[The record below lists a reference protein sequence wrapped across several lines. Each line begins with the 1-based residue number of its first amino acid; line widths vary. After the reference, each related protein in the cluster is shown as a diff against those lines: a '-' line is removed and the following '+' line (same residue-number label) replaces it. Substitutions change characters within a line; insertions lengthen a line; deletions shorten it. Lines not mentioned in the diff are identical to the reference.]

1 MARAAMLHA
10 LDEAEARD
18 SEAWIRS
25 HLPPDTPA
33 VLLHGDLLGQNLRRS
48 WIDAGSIGVIDWAEA
63 TIGDPA
69 YDLAIVTRGHRNPF
83 ATAGGLARLVD
94 AYNRLAASPLTV
106 ADVHVHELMLHAVL
120 YRAALMGY
128 GRGSAYAEHCRSNWR
143 SLLRR
148 VRQGT
153 A

>member
-1 MARAAMLHA
+1 MLHA